1 MEPQPNDGRGCSDC
15 AGGDERVGSALQNYV
30 VIGVRLGCGND
41 GQVILFGLFL
51 SALTALLLRFLRHGK
66 ILARTHK
73 PRVTRSIRVTA
84 TTFKL
89 P

>member
-1 MEPQPNDGRGCSDC
+1 MEPQPNDGRGCADC

-51 SALTALLLRFLRHGK
+51 STRSSLFMQLYCLNTVST
-66 ILARTHK
+66 THK
-73 PRVTRSIRVTA
+73 PQVA
-84 TTFKL
+84 ANQL
-89 P
+89 PGGT